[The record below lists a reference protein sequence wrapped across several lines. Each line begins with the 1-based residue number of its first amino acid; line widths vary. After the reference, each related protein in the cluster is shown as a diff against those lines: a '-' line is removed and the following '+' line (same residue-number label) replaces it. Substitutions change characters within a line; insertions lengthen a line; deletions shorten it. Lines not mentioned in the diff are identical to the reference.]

1 MLENRCLWRWLL
13 YFYSIFSATG
23 YFFLPMTTHRPIDVM
38 TSSFFRIKPLF
49 NYSSQNST
57 LTRGVSEVTVS
68 FIPFCF
74 SDSHCFSWRIPGLG
88 NNVKRVIPVGGWI
101 YFKRQL
107 ANRHLD
113 EASNLCKKFL
123 VGCRLS
129 IRLDITPI
137 IFGRSARFGMFC
149 NTLLTFISLKVP
161 DELSCVSEGMS
172 ACVSLWVRATYGHI
186 WASMSRDP
194 LMRAPRCTCQRHV
207 PTVSNERSRD
217 HTIVGDVIKRK
228 CKRFCGTMQEA
239 NLKEGR
245 AAR

>member
-1 MLENRCLWRWLL
+1 MNAWKPMLMALTALFLL
-13 YFYSIFSATG
+13 DLFCDGI
-23 YFFLPMTTHRPIDVM
+23 FFLPMTTHRPIDVM

-74 SDSHCFSWRIPGLG
+74 SDSHSFSWQIPRLD
-88 NNVKRVIPVGGWI
+88 NNVGPVIPVGGRI
-101 YFKRQL
+101 YLKRQL

-149 NTLLTFISLKVP
+149 NTLLRERDETF
-161 DELSCVSEGMS
+161 
-172 ACVSLWVRATYGHI
+172 Y
-186 WASMSRDP
+186 
-194 LMRAPRCTCQRHV
+194 
-207 PTVSNERSRD
+207 
-217 HTIVGDVIKRK
+217 
-228 CKRFCGTMQEA
+228 
-239 NLKEGR
+239 
-245 AAR
+245 